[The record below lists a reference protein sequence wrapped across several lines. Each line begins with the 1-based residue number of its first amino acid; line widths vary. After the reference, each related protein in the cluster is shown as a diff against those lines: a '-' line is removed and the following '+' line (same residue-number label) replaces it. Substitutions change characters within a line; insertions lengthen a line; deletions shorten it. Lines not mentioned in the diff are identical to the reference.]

1 MEKKHETLNHNSSP
15 LKKPSSSSIKWRN
28 LEEFLKSH
36 IYKKGTHPY
45 PTHTRITNET
55 EGIPGGSFYISDEE
69 LPLFHEFYVNHVF
82 VKKSKAHFTEKQ
94 HEKGPILVDLDFR
107 YALEVNERQHNEQ
120 DVIEIRNLYLEELK
134 QLYQFDESVC
144 FDFIVMQ
151 KPHVNSLVDK
161 KITKDGIHFVISLPA
176 KRNVQLLLRNRVLE
190 KIKNSEEGLQLPLIN
205 SWEDVF
211 DESIS
216 RGKTNWQMYG
226 SCKPGHEAYQITHW
240 FHVNGFQNDE
250 FQIQFVD
257 TKTIDMKRDFAKVS
271 AQTISDYEPFLK
283 LEAARELAAMEE
295 EETNGKT
302 LKKSSSLQGNQ
313 DENNGMLNM
322 LRMTMNNTMSN
333 MGVTPYDVLHIKNHD
348 ELQECLARFTDST
361 PLDQYVQIET
371 YDYLMMLPPSYYE
384 QGSYLKWMRAGWA
397 LRNLDPVKMF
407 LPWVAFSAQAKHFQF
422 SSIHEMW
429 DKWNKPEEIIGKSG
443 GLTWRSIMYW
453 AKQENIEEFT
463 KIKNNSISYFLD
475 KTLDQVLLLS
485 PSSDKNPVPAG
496 CGDYDI
502 ATMLYQLKK
511 GEYVCT
517 SVKSS
522 QWYHF
527 EKNRWIENDSGTFL
541 RSAISTELRQV
552 YFQKMIQINAAMTDM
567 ADDDPRREGM
577 QKRLDKVLNIHSRL
591 GKTNDKKNIM
601 TEAKELFYNRDFQK
615 NIDANPYLM
624 GFNNGVY
631 DFKEKTFREGRPEDY
646 LTKSTNI
653 DYVKFDPNKHGETAK
668 EIEEFMS
675 QLFPIP
681 ELKVYMWE
689 HLASVLIGVSY
700 DQTFHNY
707 LGVGNNGKSVLVK
720 LMEKTLGDYKVDLT
734 TEFLTSPKPK
744 IGGVS
749 PELVKLRGARYVCM
763 SEPTKGAV
771 IYEGPMKLITSGL
784 EQMEARAPF
793 MTEMVEFVPQ
803 CKLIM
808 MTNYLVDVHA
818 QDEGTWRRIR
828 VVDFLSWF
836 TNDIVQGNTEKPYQ
850 FKKDPNI
857 TEKFDSWKTVFMSM
871 LVEKVLVTG
880 GRVKDC
886 EMVNA
891 ASNNYRKT
899 QDVISEF
906 VNERVTKEPGAIL
919 RKAQVNFEF
928 STWHQNTYGNKGPKS
943 KEVHDAITKMYFKPK
958 SFGWEG
964 LKLKTESYSMAAAA
978 SSSNQ
983 MVEEEDMEDVNLVI

>member
-1 MEKKHETLNHNSSP
+1 MANKHETFEHYSPPLNP
-15 LKKPSSSSIKWRN
+15 KKWRN
-28 LEEFLKSH
+28 LEDFLKSH
-36 IYKKGTHPY
+36 VYRKGTHPY
-45 PTHTRITNET
+45 PTHTRITNEN
-55 EGIPGGSFYISDEE
+55 EGISGGSFYISQEE
-69 LPLFHEFYVNHVF
+69 LTVFHELYVNHVF
-82 VKKSKAHFTEKQ
+82 VKKSKSHFTEKQ
-94 HEKGPILVDLDFR
+94 HEKGNILVDMDFR
-107 YALEVNERQHNEQ
+107 YDWCVNERQHNEQ
-120 DVIEIRNLYLEELK
+120 DIVEFRNIYLEELK
-134 QLYQFDESVC
+134 QIYQFDQSTL
-144 FDFIVMQ
+144 FDFVVMQ
-151 KPHVNSLVDK
+151 KPNVNPIADK
-161 KITKDGIHFVISLPA
+161 KITKDGIHIVITLPA
-176 KRNVQLLLRNRVLE
+176 KRNVQMLLRKRVLD
-190 KIKNSEEGLQLPLIN
+190 KLKTSEQTLPIIN
-205 SWEDVF
+205 SWEEVL
-211 DESIS
+211 DECIS
-216 RGKTNWQMYG
+216 RGKNNWQMYG

-240 FHVNGFQNDE
+240 FRIEGEDLNVKHVDL
-250 FQIQFVD
+250 
-257 TKTIDMKRDFAKVS
+257 KTIDMKRDFMKIS
-271 AQTISDYEPFLK
+271 ARNESTTTPEPFMQ
-283 LEAARELAAMEE
+283 LEIARELAAIEDE
-295 EETNGKT
+295 IS
-302 LKKSSSLQGNQ
+302 LKKSSSFTDTDAAGTAAAG
-313 DENNGMLNM
+313 GMMSM
-322 LRMTMNNTMSN
+322 LRATMNSSFSN
-333 MGVTPYDVLHIKNHD
+333 IGVGPYEVLQVRNHNELD
-348 ELQECLARFTDST
+348 ELVARFMDTT
-361 PLDQYVQIET
+361 PLDQYIQIET
-371 YDYLMMLPPSYYE
+371 YQYLMLLPSSYYE
-384 QGSYLKWMRAGWA
+384 EGSYTKWMRAAWA

-407 LPWVAFSAQAKHFQF
+407 LAWVSFSAQAKHFDF
-422 SSIHEMW
+422 HSIHGMW
-429 DKWNKPEEIIGKSG
+429 EKWNKPDEIGQMG

-453 AKQENIEEFT
+453 AKQENPDEFT
-463 KIKNNSISYFLD
+463 KVKNNTISYFLD
-475 KTLDQVLLLS
+475 KTLDQILMLA
-485 PSSDKNPVPAG
+485 PSNDKTPTPAG
-496 CGDYDI
+496 CGDYDV
-502 ATMLYQLKK
+502 ATMLYQMKK

-541 RSAISTELRQV
+541 RNAISTDLRQI
-552 YFQKMIQINAAMTDM
+552 YFQKMIQINASLADM
-567 ADDDPRREGM
+567 ADGDPRRDGL

-624 GFNNGVY
+624 GFNNGVL
-631 DFKEKTFREGRPEDY
+631 DFKEKVFREGRPEDY

-653 DYVKFDPNKHGETAK
+653 DYVKFNPEKHGEVAK
-668 EIEEFMS
+668 EIEEFMN

-681 ELKVYMWE
+681 ELKQYMWE
-689 HLASVLIGVSY
+689 HLASVLIGVSL

-763 SEPTKGAV
+763 SEPTKGSV

-836 TNDIVQGNTEKPYQ
+836 TNAVVEGNSEKPYQ

-857 TEKFDSWKTVFMSM
+857 TEKFDTWKTVFMSM
-871 LVEKVLVTG
+871 LVEKVFVTG

-886 EMVNA
+886 EMVTV

-906 VNERVTKEPGAIL
+906 ITERVVREPGALL

-928 STWHQNTYGNKGPKS
+928 STWHQTTYGNKGPKS
-943 KEVHDAITKMYFKPK
+943 KEVHDAINKLFFKAK
-958 SFGWEG
+958 SMGWEG
-964 LKLKTESYSMAAAA
+964 LRLKTDSSMTATALY
-978 SSSNQ
+978 Q
-983 MVEEEDMEDVNLVI
+983 TVEEADMEEPVI